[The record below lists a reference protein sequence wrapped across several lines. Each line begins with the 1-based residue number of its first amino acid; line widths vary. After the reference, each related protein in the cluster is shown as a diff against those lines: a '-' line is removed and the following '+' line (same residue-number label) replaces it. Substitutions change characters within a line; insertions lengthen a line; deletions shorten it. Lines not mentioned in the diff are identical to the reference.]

1 MSRVHFPHIHVDCF
15 SGVFES
21 SDVVQ
26 DADQFDGSK
35 VLANTDDLLYGRHG
49 YSTKIGRRQGH
60 AGSSRT
66 SYDDDWVY
74 TRSGAIST
82 RSNAHRARSASV
94 GSEAE
99 FARHWNIRSAHS
111 ADVDGGW
118 SHGGGDRTA
127 RTESLQ
133 REKLRSGN
141 GVVHEMT
148 RDMER
153 WSRSEGQRAWKSRQ
167 GTEVERNLG
176 KGPDTSRTPVYD
188 LMTSSE
194 YIEHSTNAYQAVQ
207 NIQLEYRPQI
217 LKIKGMEAN

>member
-1 MSRVHFPHIHVDCF
+1 MDCF
-15 SGVFES
+15 SGVFDS

-26 DADQFDGSK
+26 DADQFGGGK
-35 VLANTDDLLYGRHG
+35 VLANTEDLLYGRHG

-118 SHGGGDRTA
+118 SHGGGHRTA

-141 GVVHEMT
+141 GVAHEMT
-148 RDMER
+148 RDLER

-167 GTEVERNLG
+167 GTEVERDLG
-176 KGPDTSRTPVYD
+176 KGPETSRTPVYD

-194 YIEHSTNAYQAVQ
+194 YIERSRNAYQAVQ